1 MTLLASRSRLAWVIC
16 GLTVAAA
23 VAVVVIAI
31 ADPNAS
37 GPTHTSPSGPTAHDK
52 PQGGYVP
59 YAVLTA
65 IVFSTFAGVGAV
77 VAARRPR
84 NAVGW
89 LIGVAALLWTLA
101 VLSNGVY
108 WHMAFGRPDAPA
120 ASDLVAWAGTWTF
133 VPAFVI
139 LLGLVPLL
147 FPTGAPPGRRWR
159 VVGWTAVVAGG
170 VATVSTALAPGP
182 LDTSDYP
189 WVDNPLGIEGLGL
202 RTVADVSFVPA
213 GLAALAA
220 LVSLVVRYRG
230 ARGIERLQL
239 RWVAAAAC
247 LLVLCAVGGSLAS
260 PWLGSGVGWLS
271 MLFGLLAVAAGL
283 AVALLRYRLY
293 DIDVVINRTL
303 VYGALTATLALT
315 YLGSV
320 LLLQVALDGL
330 TSGSSLAVAVSTLG
344 VAALFRP
351 ARARFQAT
359 VDRRFYRRRYDA
371 QRTLE
376 AFSSRLRDEVDLR
389 ALSSEL
395 NAVVRETLQPAHLSL
410 WLRAPGGR
418 P

>member
-1 MTLLASRSRLAWVIC
+1 MTRLGSSSWLAWVIC

-31 ADPNAS
+31 ADPNSA
-37 GPTHTSPSGPTAHDK
+37 GPAHVGPSGPSAHDK

-65 IVFSTFAGVGAV
+65 IVFSTFAVVGAV

-84 NAVGW
+84 NPIGWMVAVG
-89 LIGVAALLWTLA
+89 ALMWTLA
-101 VLSNGVY
+101 VLSNGVF
-108 WHMAFGRPDAPA
+108 WHMAFGRADAPA
-120 ASDLVAWAGTWTF
+120 ASDLVAWFGTWAF
-133 VPAFVI
+133 VPAFV
-139 LLGLVPLL
+139 LLLSLVPLL
-147 FPTGAPPGRRWR
+147 FPTGAPPGPRWR
-159 VVGWTAVVAGG
+159 VVGWTAAVAGG

-182 LDTSDYP
+182 LETSDYP
-189 WVDNPLGIEGLGL
+189 WLDNPLGIQGLGL
-202 RTVADVSFVPA
+202 GTLADVSFVVSA
-213 GLAALAA
+213 ITALAA
-220 LVSLVVRYRG
+220 LTSVVVRYRR

-247 LLVLCAVGGSLAS
+247 LLVLCAVGGTLAS
-260 PWLGSGVGWLS
+260 PWLGEGVGWVS

-320 LLLQVALDGL
+320 LLLQLAV
-330 TSGSSLAVAVSTLG
+330 SGVTEESGLAVAASTLA

-351 ARARFQAT
+351 ARARIQNV
-359 VDRRFYRRRYDA
+359 VDRRFYRRKYNA
-371 QRTLE
+371 VRTLE
-376 AFSSRLRDEVDLR
+376 RFGAHLRDEVDLD
-389 ALSSEL
+389 ALGSEL
-395 NAVVRETLQPAHLSL
+395 RAVVSETMQPASISL
-410 WLRAPGGR
+410 WLRVPER
-418 P
+418 R

>member
-1 MTLLASRSRLAWVIC
+1 MTRLGSSSWLAWVIC

-31 ADPNAS
+31 ADPNSA
-37 GPTHTSPSGPTAHDK
+37 GPAHVGPSGPTAHDK

-59 YAVLTA
+59 YAVLTGL
-65 IVFSTFAGVGAV
+65 VFSTFAVVGAI

-89 LIGVAALLWTLA
+89 LVAVAALLWTLA

-120 ASDLVAWAGTWTF
+120 AADFVAWFGTWAF
-133 VPAFVI
+133 LPAFVL

-159 VVGWTAVVAGG
+159 AVGWTAAVAGG

-182 LDTSDYP
+182 LEAADYP
-189 WVDNPLGIEGLGL
+189 WVDNPFGIEGLGL
-202 RTVADVSFVPA
+202 GTLADLSFVPA
-213 GLAALAA
+213 GVAALAA
-220 LVSLVVRYRG
+220 LVSLVVRYRR

-247 LLVLCAVGGSLAS
+247 VLVLFAVGGSLAT
-260 PWLGSGVGWLS
+260 PWLGEGVGWVA
-271 MLFGLLAVAAGL
+271 MLFGLLAVAASL
-283 AVALLRYRLY
+283 AGALLRYRLY
-293 DIDVVINRTL
+293 DIDIVINRTL

-320 LLLQVALDGL
+320 LLLQLAL
-330 TSGSSLAVAVSTLG
+330 SGITEESGLAVAASTLA

-351 ARARFQAT
+351 ARARIQRG
-359 VDRRFYRRRYDA
+359 VDRRFYRRKYDA
-371 QRTLE
+371 ARTLE
-376 AFSSRLRDEVDLR
+376 RFGAHLRDEVDIDALGGELR
-389 ALSSEL
+389 A
-395 NAVVRETLQPAHLSL
+395 VVAQSMQPASISL
-410 WLRAPGGR
+410 WLRVPER
-418 P
+418 R